1 MAYLNPTEQWRLA
14 RPGSIPLSSWAPGDI
29 SDVTKTG
36 TGSATMTA
44 SGYPLDAA
52 AVRVRCFV
60 AGEPGGAARVKV
72 SVDGG
77 VTYPGGLLAV
87 PLDDGLSQPLTCAG
101 EVSLSFTA
109 GAAPSFVIGDVFAFS
124 TTASPEILAQIDAA
138 GAEADGYFADVFKL
152 PLSAWGMDIKRAVGL
167 LARDNL
173 TANRGFADYE
183 TFSKARKEAE
193 RWLERVALGELQP
206 SVTEAAGG
214 GVVFPSFMKAR
225 KAFGTDWRI

>member
-1 MAYLNPTEQWRLA
+1 VPYLTPTEQWRLA

-52 AVRVRCFV
+52 AVRMRCYV
-60 AGEPGGAARVKV
+60 GGEPGGAARLKV

-77 VTYPGGLLAV
+77 ATYTGGLLSV
-87 PLDDGLSQPLTCAG
+87 PVNDGLSLPLVVAG
-101 EVSLSFTA
+101 EVALTFTA
-109 GAAPSFVIGDVFAFS
+109 GASPSFVEGDVFAFS

-173 TANRGFADYE
+173 TANRGFTNVE
-183 TFSKARKEAE
+183 EFGKARKEAE

-214 GVVFPSFMKAR
+214 GVVFPSFIKPR